1 MQELR
6 PSKLTENKIDNNR
19 VANAADGDV
28 IARLSFL
35 GFDVF
40 TQRKSNLKRYD
51 LLAVDDRDVSL
62 KISVKGST
70 TGGWVIRTSIGTI
83 DVNGKTDY
91 QYAINKWEQEQT
103 QPGIVF
109 CFVQYKDV
117 GPDQRPRMYLATPK
131 EVADQL
137 RSQANGRGYG
147 ALREH
152 HVYTARSQAGVG
164 AVDKIPALW
173 LFSRERVEQ
182 MIAAVREELVA
193 REPTAGSGN
202 S

>member
-1 MQELR
+1 MAD
-6 PSKLTENKIDNNR
+6 SKIENNR
-19 VANAADGDV
+19 IANAADGDV

-70 TGGWVIRTSIGTI
+70 TGSWVVRTSIGAL
-83 DVNGKTDY
+83 DSKGKTDY
-91 QYAINKWEQEQT
+91 QSAINEWEQEQT

-109 CFVQYKDV
+109 CFVQYKGV
-117 GPDQRPRMYLATPK
+117 GYDQRPRMYLAIPK
-131 EVADQL
+131 EVADHL

-147 ALREH
+147 ALHEH
-152 HVYTARSQAGVG
+152 HVYTARSQAGEG
-164 AVDKIPALW
+164 AVDKIPAHW
-173 LFSRERVEQ
+173 GFSAERVEQ
-182 MIAAVREELVA
+182 MVAAVRDELVHLA
-193 REPTAGSGN
+193 
-202 S
+202 